1 MKRILLRVL
10 LVLVAAVGLVAV
22 LVGLAWWW
30 YHPSFR
36 HTPDVV
42 YARRA
47 GTALT
52 IDVFQP
58 KSPNGAGILLMV
70 SGSWKSGHEAINPV
84 IFASLLRRGYAVF
97 AVTHGSQ
104 PKFSV
109 PEIAEDILR
118 AVRFV
123 RYHAKEY
130 GVDPGRL
137 GITGGSSGGHLSLMV
152 GTTGGPGIVDA
163 KDPVDRESSAVQAV
177 ACFYPVTDLLNL
189 GDSTENLHD
198 GGPPKSFRKAFG
210 PGSETTEGWKVIGG
224 ALSPIDHITT
234 NMPPTFIIHGG
245 ADTLVPLD
253 QSQRFVEKAR
263 QAGREVQLVIR
274 PGKKHGWPT
283 MILDIGLFV
292 DWFDQHLRP
301 TR

>member
-10 LVLVAAVGLVAV
+10 LVLVAAVGLVAL

-36 HTPDVV
+36 HTPNVV
-42 YARRA
+42 YTRRA
-47 GTALT
+47 GTVLT

-70 SGSWKSGHEAINPV
+70 SGSWKSGHDAINPV
-84 IFASLLRRGYAVF
+84 IFASLLRRGYTVF

-137 GITGGSSGGHLSLMV
+137 GITGGSSGGHLSLVV
-152 GTTGGPGIVDA
+152 GTMGGPGSADA

-189 GDSTENLHD
+189 GDSTENLRD

-210 PGSETTEGWKVIGG
+210 PGSETIEGWKVIGG

-253 QSQRFVEKAR
+253 QSQRFVERAR

-283 MILDIGLFV
+283 MILDIGLFA

>member
-10 LVLVAAVGLVAV
+10 LVLVAAVGLVAL

-42 YARRA
+42 YTRRA
-47 GTALT
+47 GTVLT

-58 KSPNGAGILLMV
+58 KSPSGAGILLMV
-70 SGSWKSGHEAINPV
+70 SGSWKSGHDAINPV
-84 IFASLLRRGYAVF
+84 IFASLLRRGYTVF

-137 GITGGSSGGHLSLMV
+137 GITGGSSGGHLSLVV
-152 GTTGGPGIVDA
+152 GTQGGPGIADA

-210 PGSETTEGWKVIGG
+210 PGSETIEGWKVIGG

-283 MILDIGLFV
+283 MILDIGLFA

>member
-1 MKRILLRVL
+1 LVLAATIGL
-10 LVLVAAVGLVAV
+10 LVL

-30 YHPSFR
+30 FHPPFR

-42 YARRA
+42 YARRS

-58 KSPNGAGILLMV
+58 RSPNGAGVLLMV
-70 SGSWKSGHEAINPV
+70 SGSWKSSYDAINPV
-84 IFASLLRRGYAVF
+84 VFAPLLRRGYTVF

-118 AVRFV
+118 SVRFV
-123 RYHAKEY
+123 RHHAREY

-137 GITGGSSGGHLSLMV
+137 GITGGSSGGHLSLVV
-152 GTTGGPGIVDA
+152 GTTGAPGQPDA

-189 GDSTENLHD
+189 GKSTENLND
-198 GGPPKSFRKAFG
+198 GGPPKSFRKSFG
-210 PGSETTEGWKVIGG
+210 PQAETIEGWKVVGG
-224 ALSPIDHITT
+224 ALSPIDHISS

-253 QSQRFVEKAR
+253 QSERFVERAR
-263 QAGREVQLVIR
+263 QAGREVKLLVR

-283 MILDIGLFV
+283 MILDIRLFA
-292 DWFDQHLRP
+292 DWFDEHLHASR
-301 TR
+301 